1 MKIKLKNTSESFVVE
16 RGEESVDIFALKQST
31 AVYTADST
39 AADFRPMELGTV
51 ADGGKTYTLY
61 RFLYRTEALPANSSM
76 EIDLSALMGDYA
88 VKEWTSADGFVD
100 SHKMSS
106 GRTDNLNNVCII
118 QQLTKNTKKLYLRT
132 YADLSAKT
140 ALLQL
145 EFYGEKNA

>member
-1 MKIKLKNTSESFVVE
+1 MASFLDIKKAVE
-16 RGEESVDIFALKQST
+16 RIKASFTLKQST

-118 QQLTKNTKKLYLRT
+118 QQLTKSTKKLYLRT

-145 EFYGEKNA
+145 EFYGEKAIPIG